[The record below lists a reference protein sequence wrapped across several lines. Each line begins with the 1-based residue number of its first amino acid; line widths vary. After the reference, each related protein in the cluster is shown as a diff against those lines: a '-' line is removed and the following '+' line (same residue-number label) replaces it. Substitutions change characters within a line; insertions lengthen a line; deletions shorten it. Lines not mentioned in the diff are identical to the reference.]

1 VCHDARHALQPYA
14 RNGEASQCSL
24 QLAHAGDVVN
34 MSEEGIAGLFVNP
47 HGCVHDMVTLRKVC
61 PDSGKRDVPNL
72 EPLAQARGL

>member
-1 VCHDARHALQPYA
+1 M
-14 RNGEASQCSL
+14 CSL

-61 PDSGKRDVPNL
+61 LKTRCAEPGATQSSCPGSHFLNKWLSGLVIS
-72 EPLAQARGL
+72 